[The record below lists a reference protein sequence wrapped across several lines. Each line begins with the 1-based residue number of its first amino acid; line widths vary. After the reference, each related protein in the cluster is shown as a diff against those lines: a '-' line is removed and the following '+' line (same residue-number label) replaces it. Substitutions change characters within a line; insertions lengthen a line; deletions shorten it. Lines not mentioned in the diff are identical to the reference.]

1 MGGYTSLVDDKI
13 EQLALV
19 YVTFNSQ
26 IVDVLFCL
34 QPEGGFFPLVLMQS
48 WCKLTNIDKLLMHEH
63 FFLFVLII
71 ATKVKLDF
79 EVKINEDDK
88 SKLTKLFNAKFKP
101 AMDIYNADNDQ
112 SSNQSYLFV

>member
-1 MGGYTSLVDDKI
+1 MKNGSTIGWGIFYNPNLVDVDDKI

-48 WCKLTNIDKLLMHEH
+48 WCKLTNIDNLLMHEH
-63 FFLFVLII
+63 FF
-71 ATKVKLDF
+71 
-79 EVKINEDDK
+79 
-88 SKLTKLFNAKFKP
+88 
-101 AMDIYNADNDQ
+101 
-112 SSNQSYLFV
+112 YLYSL